1 MAIHKLNLEDFD
13 QIDYNL
19 IAIHTVQEDYKL
31 AYKINQ
37 KLGISLFKND
47 KEIQV
52 DIENNTALFSRFTY
66 DDQENRMIW
75 DLIQNKN
82 KIELPVLKK
91 TIDLFENKSFYRKIS
106 LVSEL
111 KNVDFLLKI
120 EFDSQIK
127 IKNILNKLNKI
138 DSISTVY
145 EVNVHEIKS
154 KNNLIF

>member
-52 DIENNTALFSRFTY
+52 DIENNTALFSRFTF
-66 DDQENRMIW
+66 DDHENRMIW

-82 KIELPVLKK
+82 KIELTVLKK

-145 EVNVHEIKS
+145 EVNVQEIKS

>member
-52 DIENNTALFSRFTY
+52 DIENNTALFSRFTF

-145 EVNVHEIKS
+145 EVNVQEMKS

>member
-52 DIENNTALFSRFTY
+52 DIENNTALFSRFTF

-127 IKNILNKLNKI
+127 IKNIINKLNKI

-145 EVNVHEIKS
+145 EVNVQEMKS

>member
-52 DIENNTALFSRFTY
+52 DIENNTALFSRFTF

-82 KIELPVLKK
+82 KIELPVFKK
-91 TIDLFENKSFYRKIS
+91 TIDLFENKNFYRKIS

-145 EVNVHEIKS
+145 EVNVQEMKS